1 MKELELIKLKTLT
14 FVKTY
19 ETEFRKMK
27 QKMREL
33 EMENKTLK
41 QRLNQQE

>member
-1 MKELELIKLKTLT
+1 MKELELIKLKTLN

-27 QKMREL
+27 HKMREL
-33 EMENKTLK
+33 EIENMTLK
-41 QRLNQQE
+41 QKLN